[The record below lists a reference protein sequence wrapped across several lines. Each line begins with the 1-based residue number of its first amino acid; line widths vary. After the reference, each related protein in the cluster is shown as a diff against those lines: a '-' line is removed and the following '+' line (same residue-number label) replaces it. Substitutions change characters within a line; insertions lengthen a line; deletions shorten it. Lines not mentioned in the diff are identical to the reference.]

1 MNTETKNVAPKDYL
15 KEEGFYVG
23 EKLRMSQSRMVAMEN
38 RILRWRNKVRIV
50 CFMVMNLMLC

>member
-15 KEEGFYVG
+15 REEGFYVG
-23 EKLRMSQSRMVAMEN
+23 EQLRMSQSRMATMEN

-50 CFMVMNLMLC
+50 IFMI